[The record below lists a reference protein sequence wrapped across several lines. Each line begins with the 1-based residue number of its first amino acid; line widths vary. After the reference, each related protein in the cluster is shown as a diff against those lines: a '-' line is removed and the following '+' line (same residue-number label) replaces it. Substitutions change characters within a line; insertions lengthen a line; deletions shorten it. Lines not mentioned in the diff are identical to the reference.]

1 MATLG
6 SCNFKLYIVIT
17 FFLRLHIIVHK
28 KINYNKLLNFLCK
41 TK

>member
-6 SCNFKLYIVIT
+6 SCNFKLYIAIT
-17 FFLRLHIIVHK
+17 FFIRWHINSAQ